1 MPNREF
7 LETYPLYRKFK
18 CDFSSIWLNQ
28 LPRPAI
34 HMNCGVCKSE
44 QTFNMA
50 NKYTENLDPKEIHS
64 VEGAVVR
71 SLYICMSCKN
81 FHRFFFL
88 KISQD
93 AKYIIKVGQEPPWEI
108 SMDRNLEKM
117 LGPHSDFYKKG
128 LTCES
133 QGYGIGAFSY
143 YRRIVEEIID
153 SLLIDIAG
161 LIPIEQHEQYMQAL
175 EEVKKT
181 IVAQD
186 KIYFV
191 KDLLPS
197 TLRPDGINP
206 LSILHEILSEG
217 LHANDDQ
224 TCLELAMD
232 LRKPLVYLVNELIS
246 RKSEAKTFTDG
257 MKKFLEKRAK
267 KGP

>member
-1 MPNREF
+1 MPDRKF

-18 CDFSSIWLNQ
+18 LILPGTLDLIEKPSINM
-28 LPRPAI
+28 P
-34 HMNCGVCKSE
+34 CETCKSA
-44 QTFNMA
+44 QTFNMT
-50 NKYTENLDPKEIHS
+50 NEYYH
-64 VEGAVVR
+64 GF
-71 SLYICMSCKN
+71 SCKN
-81 FHRFFFL
+81 YPSAGTVVRAEYKCSLCHKFMRYFFIL
-88 KISQD
+88 LDIGRQ
-93 AKYIIKVGQEPPWEI
+93 YVMKVGQEPPWEI

-117 LGPHSDFYKKG
+117 LGTHSEFYKKG

-161 LIPIEQHEQYMQAL
+161 LIPTEQHAHYIEAL
-175 EEVKKT
+175 KDVKKT

-186 KIYFV
+186 KINLV

-197 TLRPDGINP
+197 TLRPGGINP

-217 LHANDDQ
+217 LHAHDDQ

-257 MKKFLEKRAK
+257 MKKFLEKKAK
-267 KGP
+267 KGS